1 LGLVLAGYF
10 PRKEQ
15 DVSGNLDHPSDKD
28 FARTGPI
35 VNRGKKKELLLDD
48 VGASPCLRSASTPGS
63 SLIGGAK
70 GKRSERDRGKD
81 SYGKNSVTKGG
92 RSSASHSR
100 GERKTKA
107 KSKPKTAQLS
117 SSGNGSL
124 SKLME
129 NINSEHQLD
138 CGSNEF
144 IPIHGN
150 RKSKT
155 GSVPQN
161 VSTGIEEPIDITN
174 LHELDSIELG
184 VGNEL
189 NGPQDL
195 DSWLLNI
202 DDDLQDNDAIGLEIP
217 MDDLNMV
224 L

>member
-10 PRKEQ
+10 PHKEQ
-15 DVSGNLDHPSDKD
+15 DLSGNLDHPSDQD

-35 VNRGKKKELLLDD
+35 VKRGKKKELLLDD
-48 VGASPCLRSASTPGS
+48 VGASPSLRSASTPGS

-70 GKRSERDRGKD
+70 GKRSERDRD
-81 SYGKNSVTKGG
+81 GKNSVTKGG

-124 SKLME
+124 SNLME
-129 NINSEHQLD
+129 NINPEHQLA

-144 IPIHGN
+144 ISSHGD

-155 GSVPQN
+155 GSVPHN
-161 VSTGIEEPIDITN
+161 VSTGTEEPMDITN
-174 LHELDSIELG
+174 MHELDSIELG

-217 MDDLNMV
+217 MDDLSDLNMI